1 MNHLLKTSGVLQQ
14 VTMECLGI
22 NSLCK
27 HRKKVKGSQA
37 SFPINPCTELGK
49 TVFPVSIVKY
59 ETRKL
64 KLAKNIKKDF

>member
-27 HRKKVKGSQA
+27 NRKKVKGSQA

-49 TVFPVSIVKY
+49 TVFPVSIVKH

-64 KLAKNIKKDF
+64 NLAKNIKKDF